1 MVIQIGQNAPDFTLY
16 STEKNKVS
24 LSDFRG
30 KNVLILFFPLAFT
43 GTCTTELCSI
53 RDNMNIYNSL
63 DAVVLGISVDSLFSL
78 DRYKKDNNYDFPIL
92 SDFNKSTA
100 TAYGCLYESFL
111 FDMQGVGK
119 RSSFIV
125 DKEGKI
131 QYAEILENAGDL
143 PNFDAIQQCLKTLNA

>member
-1 MVIQIGQNAPDFTLY
+1 MAIQIGQNAPDFTLY

-92 SDFNKSTA
+92 SDFNKSAA
-100 TAYGCLYESFL
+100 TAYGCLYENFL

-143 PNFDAIQQCLKTLNA
+143 PNFEAIQQCLKTLNA